1 MYNIGIPME
10 LPTPLDPPPC
20 WNRMPMAEGQ
30 WRRNG
35 ERHRYQYA
43 GLGKIALVVRPVFR
57 WQWSAFEDRCATH
70 DGQGIGPNGESY
82 PEAHGW
88 MPWCRLCRWFE
99 TSSAV
104 RS

>member
-1 MYNIGIPME
+1 MHNIGIPMD

-20 WNRMPMAEGQ
+20 WNRPPRVTGS
-30 WRRNG
+30 W
-35 ERHRYQYA
+35 QYTYR
-43 GLGKIALVVRPVFR
+43 LALSSDKPLRFKAIYR